1 MPGLRNAEFLTLIL
15 LSTML
20 MGSSFPSAAVLLA
33 AGADPLSLVS
43 IRFVLAA
50 LVAWSFL
57 AFSAI
62 EDAEEVSWR
71 KACLIGFFQ
80 TFGVMAPVH
89 VALESEAPPV
99 VAAIVFSNVLM
110 VAGYEM
116 FTGRRQ
122 TTLALLIAIAL
133 GVVGLILVTNLL
145 AMPSSDDIKGSHLG
159 VFLSLLA
166 ALSWAFATL
175 LSKHLKIT
183 GGWRFNAQQM
193 LVGTICLIALTFFW
207 RGPTTWLPSNIDDT
221 LWLLW
226 LSIPASV
233 ISFGLWFRALALRSA
248 TEASAWLAAVP
259 AFAAMIAWFVLD
271 VALGGLQVL
280 GMVLIGSALFL
291 QSETGQAKTPS
302 AFSQG

>member
-1 MPGLRNAEFLTLIL
+1 MPGLRNAGFLTLIM
-15 LSTML
+15 LSTLL
-20 MGSSFPSAAVLLA
+20 MGSSFPSAAVLLS

-43 IRFVLAA
+43 IRFFVAS
-50 LVAWSFL
+50 LVAWSLLGFF
-57 AFSAI
+57 ATSD
-62 EDAEEVSWR
+62 EKRVSWN

-122 TTLALLIAIAL
+122 TTPALLTAIAL
-133 GVVGLILVTNLL
+133 GIGGLIFVTNLL
-145 AMPSSDDIKGSHLG
+145 AMPSSDDLKGSHLG

-166 ALSWAFATL
+166 ALSWTLATL
-175 LSKHLKIT
+175 LSKHLKVA

-193 LVGTICLIALTFFW
+193 LVGAVCLIALTVFW
-207 RGPTTWLPSNIDDT
+207 RGATIWLPQSIHDT
-221 LWLLW
+221 AWLIW

-259 AFAAMIAWFVLD
+259 AFAAVIAWLS
-271 VALGGLQVL
+271 LGSELTRLQLL
-280 GMVLIGSALFL
+280 GMGCIAAALYL
-291 QSETGQAKTPS
+291 QSRAARDRP
-302 AFSQG
+302 

>member
-15 LSTML
+15 LSTLL

-43 IRFVLAA
+43 IRFVIAA
-50 LVAWSFL
+50 LVAWGFL

-62 EDAEEVSWR
+62 GDAEEFSWR

-116 FTGRRQ
+116 FMGRRRA
-122 TTLALLIAIAL
+122 TRTLLAAIAL
-133 GVVGLILVTNLL
+133 GVGGLVLVTNLL
-145 AMPSSDDIKGSHLG
+145 AMPSSDDLKGSHQGAL
-159 VFLSLLA
+159 LSLLA
-166 ALSWAFATL
+166 AVSWTFATL
-175 LSKHLKIT
+175 LSKHLKVT
-183 GGWRFNAQQM
+183 GGWRLNAQQM
-193 LVGTICLIALTFFW
+193 LVGTICLTALTFVW
-207 RGPTTWLPSNIDDT
+207 RGPIIWFPSSVGDT

-233 ISFGLWFRALALRSA
+233 FSFGLWFRALALRSA
-248 TEASAWLAAVP
+248 TQASAWLAAVP
-259 AFAAMIAWFVLD
+259 AFAAVIAWLS
-271 VALGGLQVL
+271 LGSELTRLQLL
-280 GMVLIGSALFL
+280 GMGCIAAALYC
-291 QSETGQAKTPS
+291 QSVAAEPS
-302 AFSQG
+302 RS